1 MADAPRYD
9 NSLTIALLRAREAVT
24 AQFRDHVAAGGLT
37 LTQWRVIRA
46 LAGGTELDTTT
57 LAHRCVILAP
67 SLTRIIKTLEG
78 RGLIE
83 KVPARDRRQR
93 VVRLTADGEAM
104 FTEMWAVSKTKY
116 AAIEAA
122 FGRAE
127 MHNLVETLNRLRA
140 VLEEDV

>member
-9 NSLTIALLRAREAVT
+9 DSLTIALLRAREAVT

-37 LTQWRVIRA
+37 LPQWRVIRA

-57 LAHRCVILAP
+57 LARRCVILPP
-67 SLTRIIKTLEG
+67 SLTRIIRTLEG
-78 RGLIE
+78 RGLTE
-83 KVPARDRRQR
+83 KVPAHDKRQR
-93 VVRLTADGEAM
+93 VVRLTADGETM

-127 MHNLVETLNRLRA
+127 MLDLVETLNRLRA
-140 VLEEDV
+140 VLEEDA

>member
-9 NSLTIALLRAREAVT
+9 DSLTIALLRAREAVT
-24 AQFRDHVAAGGLT
+24 AQFRDHVAAGGMT
-37 LTQWRVIRA
+37 LTQWRLIRA

-67 SLTRIIKTLEG
+67 SLTRIIKTLER

-104 FTEMWAVSKTKY
+104 FTEMWAVSKTRY

-127 MHNLVETLNRLRA
+127 MFDLVETLNRLRA

>member
-1 MADAPRYD
+1 MAGHPRAGRWHRAGYDDAGASLCDPR
-9 NSLTIALLRAREAVT
+9 AFT
-24 AQFRDHVAAGGLT
+24 A
-37 LTQWRVIRA
+37 
-46 LAGGTELDTTT
+46 
-57 LAHRCVILAP
+57 
-67 SLTRIIKTLEG
+67 RIIKTLEG

-93 VVRLTADGEAM
+93 VVRLTAEGEAM